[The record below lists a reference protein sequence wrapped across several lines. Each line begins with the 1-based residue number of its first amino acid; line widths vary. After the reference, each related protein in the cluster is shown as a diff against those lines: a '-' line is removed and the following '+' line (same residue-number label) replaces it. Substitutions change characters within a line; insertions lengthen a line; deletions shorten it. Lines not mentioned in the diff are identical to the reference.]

1 MRETVDRTPPAPPL
15 IPGSFI
21 NQGVYVLDRK
31 VVELASLAESLREKW
46 TASRVS
52 LAEAALD
59 LNQGSVSMAAEA
71 EDTSRQSDV
80 TRITLASEATGRTA
94 SRVSNASDRIN
105 GEVRMLRDG
114 VRSFLQRLQIAA
126 PGS

>member
-1 MRETVDRTPPAPPL
+1 MACHSEQPNLETQYVLSTMSSPASADSNMREMVDRTPPASPL

-80 TRITLASEATGRTA
+80 TASL
-94 SRVSNASDRIN
+94 
-105 GEVRMLRDG
+105 LRL
-114 VRSFLQRLQIAA
+114 RRLDEPPRA
-126 PGS
+126 

>member
-1 MRETVDRTPPAPPL
+1 MREMVDRTPPASPL

-80 TRITLASEATGRTA
+80 TASL
-94 SRVSNASDRIN
+94 
-105 GEVRMLRDG
+105 LRL
-114 VRSFLQRLQIAA
+114 RRLDEPPRA
-126 PGS
+126 